1 MSSRDHPDWWEPM
14 GGQNSQDSILER
26 RSLVWNDNDIEDGE
40 APPAFYSGTPYVGK
54 FFPRGC
60 RGMIEQIQIYCRDA
74 GVDRI
79 TLRYSPH
86 PCLGPL
92 GEVTITPLAGWS
104 WVSADV
110 EEMWNYDSLFI
121 WVLEC
126 VAGADHA
133 YDTVEPY
140 DGHVSGDTGVTWADL
155 ARRPFIRVVYAGE
168 TPGDVPV
175 SGTINVVEIPSVAS
189 ESVPALPVNV
199 PHNTWTTICYQ
210 EGAGTLLTAIIRFTT
225 SAAPTAGALP
235 ASVSYGLALYV
246 DGTLII
252 LLDNRQAT
260 QSEIATFGRCAIGE
274 FYQATVAEPAYDV
287 TVLAAR
293 LPITFRRRAL
303 LMAYQTTG
311 AAVSVTGTLYTNLIR

>member
-1 MSSRDHPDWWEPM
+1 M

-104 WVSADV
+104 WVSANV

-121 WVLEC
+121 WVLEAQ
-126 VAGADHA
+126 AGADHA
-133 YDTVEPY
+133 YDAVEPF
-140 DGHVSGDTGVTWADL
+140 DGHVSTDTGATWADL

-175 SGTINVVEIPSVAS
+175 SGTVNVVEVPSVAS
-189 ESVPALPVNV
+189 ESAPALPVNV
-199 PHNTWTTICYQ
+199 PNNTWTLICTQ
-210 EGAGTLLTAIIRFTT
+210 EGAGTVLAAILRFTT

-235 ASVSYGLALYV
+235 AAVSYRISLWTESGPIYP
-246 DGTLII
+246 
-252 LLDNRQAT
+252 LDNRQVC
-260 QSEIATFGRCAIGE
+260 QSEVATSGRCAIGE

-287 TVLAAR
+287 TLLTVR
-293 LPITFRRRAL
+293 LPIKFRRRAAL
-303 LMAYQTTG
+303 WAQQTTG
-311 AAVSVTGTLYTNLIR
+311 AAVSVTGTLYTSLIR